1 MRGTD
6 RGGLAT
12 VAAARPA
19 VNGWRTG
26 GPSRRGGHLVGSLV
40 GILVASGAIAALCA
54 AQPAPAVRPVGE
66 VVAFVND
73 WVRVHHALF
82 EYPVVSAGAAEIRP
96 VVVHVEVDLGAGDA
110 GTQRCRRLLDAPRGV
125 RPSWRPGV
133 VPRGVHVDVLDAPP
147 PPSELGDP
155 GSDLP
160 RDASEDR
167 GWACGRL
174 VMATFRPFDYGAG
187 LGRAPSVTTF
197 LSDGVVEVS
206 SRGLRRRMGVQAGD
220 AFWFEA
226 GTRLTVIDD
235 YPVAVAILQVPT
247 R

>member
-1 MRGTD
+1 M
-6 RGGLAT
+6 
-12 VAAARPA
+12 
-19 VNGWRTG
+19 NGW
-26 GPSRRGGHLVGSLV
+26 GPSGPACGGRQLVLSLV
-40 GILVASGAIAALCA
+40 VLLAASGAIAALGA
-54 AQPAPAVRPVGE
+54 AQPAPAVRAVGE

-73 WVRVHHALF
+73 WVRVHHTLF

-96 VVVHVEVDLGAGDA
+96 VVVHVEVSLGAGGA
-110 GTQRCRRLLDAPRGV
+110 GTRRCSRLLDAPRGV

-167 GWACGRL
+167 GWTCGRL
-174 VMATFRPFDYGAG
+174 VIATFRPFDDGAG

-235 YPVAVAILQVPT
+235 YPVAVAILQLST